1 MFQPSELATA
11 TKVFIQ
17 FIILI
22 RDFCAGHKCKSFCIY
37 IAEKKL
43 NVTLRQNVHQIINS
57 RPGLYFFLSSFFVS
71 ERGNSQF
78 FSFLL
83 TVFFMALNYLWFDK
97 IINEVACHL
106 IQFKFKHFVLIKNCF
121 RQQTQTYKNLSIECC
136 LECIYQYGNHD
147 RIYSCK
153 YNESLD
159 YINVSFA
166 MFSLPFK
173 SLSWLFTRLL
183 FIMLKEGKNVLGK

>member
-136 LECIYQYGNHD
+136 LECIYQYRNHD

-153 YNESLD
+153 YNESNQLTKTS
-159 YINVSFA
+159 VF
-166 MFSLPFK
+166 
-173 SLSWLFTRLL
+173 RLKRGGGGGGWCNQRK
-183 FIMLKEGKNVLGK
+183 IKA